1 MRPHLSTVAL
11 ASLALACSAAAQ
23 TKYASSPAGSEF
35 QSGNT
40 NNTYPFYGISSSYQQ
55 IHDAIDMAALNGRQP
70 MVLNGMEF
78 RPSSTFSIPA
88 RSWNAQITLGITT
101 QTAATMSTT
110 YSANFTSTPT
120 IVLPYT
126 NLSGAA
132 GKGVGSTVPNAW
144 LWRFPFTTIF
154 PYVAA
159 QGNLCWEWRH
169 NNAPSV
175 TSSPLDAMSSSFS
188 GSPTVTSNY
197 GTGCTATGRSS
208 PASASLTIAGGN
220 ITAALTDGAS
230 SAAAFLAIGLNRSTT
245 SIGWCAPLYTA
256 PVILVGGATDAAGAW
271 TAGTAPTSILTAPS
285 YAEIYTQYAFADAG
299 LSSGIG
305 LSDLAGVGTAANGGQ
320 YCARLYTINT
330 AGNGGETATSGA
342 KTAQYGLVTGF
353 TTL

>member
-1 MRPHLSTVAL
+1 MQSQLSTVIL
-11 ASLALACSAAAQ
+11 ASLALACSTVGQ
-23 TKYASSPAGSEF
+23 TKYASSPAGSEY
-35 QSGNT
+35 QPGNT
-40 NNTYPFYGISSSYQQ
+40 NNTYPFYGASSTYQQ
-55 IHDAIDMAALNGRQP
+55 IHDAVDMAALNGRQP

-78 RPSSTFSIPA
+78 RPAATFNIPA
-88 RSWNAQITLGITT
+88 RSWNAQITLGVTT

-110 YSANFTSTPT
+110 YASNFTSTPT

-169 NNAPSV
+169 NNATATV
-175 TSSPLDAMSSSFS
+175 TPLDAMSSSYA
-188 GSPTVTSNY
+188 GSPTVTSNF

-220 ITAALTDGAS
+220 ITAALKDGAS
-230 SAAAFLAIGLNRSTT
+230 SAAAFLAIGLVRSNT

-256 PVILVGGATDAAGAW
+256 PAILVGGSTDAAGAW
-271 TAGTAPTSILTAPS
+271 TAGTAPTSVLTAPS

-305 LSDLAGVGTAANGGQ
+305 LSDLAGVGTAANGGL

-330 AGNGGETATSGA
+330 SGNGGETATTGT
-342 KTAQYGLVTGF
+342 KTSQYGLVTGF